1 MTVPVILAFLSAA
14 LVFYVLLESVLRGAK
29 WQQARVEEAAR
40 HSLTDLFIFI
50 EPRQLVL
57 VNFLLF
63 ILLPGGLWL
72 FTGNPLF
79 AVVGAA
85 IAVAFPRFLVRVL
98 RERRLRAFVR
108 QMPDALRMLASS
120 LRAGAGLNVALEVIT
135 KDQPPPLAQEFAL
148 LLREQRMGV
157 SFEEALTHLEKRLP
171 VEEFR
176 LFTAAL
182 RIARSVGGNLSEILE
197 SLAQTLTRKAE
208 VEGKIRSL
216 TAQGKIQGLVMT
228 LLPILLMLILRT
240 MEPKPMALLFH
251 SLVGWVVLAIVAIME
266 ILGYVFIRKIVT
278 IEI

>member
-1 MTVPVILAFLSAA
+1 MIVALILGFLAAALAFYA
-14 LVFYVLLESVLRGAK
+14 LFESILRGAK

-63 ILLPGGLWL
+63 VLLPGGLWL
-72 FTGNPLF
+72 FTGNPFF
-79 AVVGAA
+79 ALIGAA
-85 IAVAFPRFLVRVL
+85 VAVAFPRFLVRFL
-98 RERRLRAFVR
+98 RDRRLRAFVR

-135 KDQPPPLAQEFAL
+135 KDQSPPLAQEFAL

-157 SFEEALTHLEKRLP
+157 SFEDALTHLERRLP

-197 SLAQTLTRKAE
+197 SLAETLTRKAE

-228 LLPILLMLILRT
+228 LLPVLLMLILRA
-240 MEPKPMALLFH
+240 MEPKAMALLFH
-251 SLVGWVVLAIVAIME
+251 SLIGWVVLVIIAIME
-266 ILGYVFIRKIVT
+266 VLGYVFIRKIVT

>member
-1 MTVPVILAFLSAA
+1 MITALILAFLAAA
-14 LVFYVLLESVLRGAK
+14 LAFYVLLESVLRGVK
-29 WQQARVEEAAR
+29 WQQARVEDAAR

-50 EPRQLVL
+50 EPRQLVV
-57 VNFLLF
+57 VNALLF

-72 FTGNPLF
+72 FTGNPILAF
-79 AVVGAA
+79 VGAGV
-85 IAVAFPRFLVRVL
+85 AVAFPRFLVRIL

-157 SFEEALTHLEKRLP
+157 SFEEALAHLEKRLP

-176 LFTAAL
+176 LFTAGL

-197 SLAQTLTRKAE
+197 SLAHTLTRKAE

-228 LLPILLMLILRT
+228 LLPVLLMFVLRA

-251 SLVGWVVLAIVAIME
+251 SLIGWVVLAIVAIME
-266 ILGYVFIRKIVT
+266 VLGYVFIRKIVT

>member
-1 MTVPVILAFLSAA
+1 MITALILAFLAACSA
-14 LVFYVLLESVLRGAK
+14 FYVLIESVLRGVK
-29 WQQARVEEAAR
+29 WQQARVEDAAR

-57 VNFLLF
+57 VNASLF

-72 FTGNPLF
+72 FTGNPML
-79 AVVGAA
+79 ALIGAG

-176 LFTAAL
+176 LFTAGL

-228 LLPILLMLILRT
+228 MLPVLLMFVLRA

-251 SLVGWVVLAIVAIME
+251 SLIGWVVLTIVVIME
-266 ILGYVFIRKIVT
+266 VLGYVFIRKIVS

>member
-1 MTVPVILAFLSAA
+1 MIVALILAFLTAGFLFYA
-14 LVFYVLLESVLRGAK
+14 LMEGFLRGAQ
-29 WQQARVEEAAR
+29 WQRARVEEAAR
-40 HSLTDLFIFI
+40 QNLTDMFIFI

-57 VNFLLF
+57 INAILF
-63 ILLPGGLWL
+63 ILLPGGLWV
-72 FTGNPLF
+72 FTGNPFL
-79 AVVGAA
+79 AAVGAG
-85 IAVAFPRFLVRVL
+85 IAVAFPRLLVRGL
-98 RERRLRAFVR
+98 QQRRLRSFVR

-135 KDQPPPLAQEFAL
+135 KDQLPPLAQEFAL

-157 SFEEALTHLEKRLP
+157 NFEDALTHLERRLP

-228 LLPILLMLILRT
+228 LLPIFLMLILRAL
-240 MEPKPMALLFH
+240 EPKPMALLFH
-251 SLVGWVVLAIVAIME
+251 SLLGWVVLTIVAIME

-278 IEI
+278 IEV